1 MFIFQYRFLFC
12 QNVYQLAKKNTFFQ
26 EHIYVTNWQVINS
39 PNANEGHI
47 FYWIFIIVP
56 GFDNKPQEY
65 FLMNIFTIII
75 TVTTK
80 FS

>member
-1 MFIFQYRFLFC
+1 M
-12 QNVYQLAKKNTFFQ
+12 
-26 EHIYVTNWQVINS
+26 TNWQVINS